1 MDPVIITPDDVAEAV
16 RRAPNWKSP
25 GLDGLHHSWL
35 KGFVVCH
42 AVLARQFQ
50 EALDQKSLPSLFT
63 TGITHLVPKDRD
75 TIDPSKYRP
84 ITCLPTIYKT
94 LTSILSARITRHLNS
109 NQVISRA
116 QNGCRGGGRGT
127 KERLLID
134 AVIGKVVNRNRR
146 NLSAAWIDYKKAFDS
161 VPHTWLKWVLELY
174 KVDCTVRDFLWQCM
188 GQWST
193 ILCHLG
199 ERMTAAENHI
209 RIRRGIFQGDCL
221 SPIWFCLSL
230 NPLST
235 LLEGSGRGFQLRRG
249 VTKVTHLFYMNDL
262 KLFASSRSHLVELLN
277 ITCDFSNSIRM
288 ELGTDKCAVLHVE
301 RGRVANSE
309 GIDLSMPINIRTL
322 SEAETYRY
330 LGMSQNIGV
339 DEAGMKQSV
348 CDVFYARL
356 TKVLNSLL
364 SGVNETHAYNG
375 WVMPV
380 LMYTFGIL
388 RWTQTELNALDRKVH
403 TIMTSHR
410 MHHPRSDAHLA

>member
-1 MDPVIITPDDVAEAV
+1 MDPVLITPDDVAEAV
-16 RRAPNWKSP
+16 RRVPNWKSP
-25 GLDGLHHSWL
+25 GLDGLHHYWL
-35 KGFVVCH
+35 KGFMVCH

-75 TIDPSKYRP
+75 STDPSKYRP

-94 LTSILSARITRHLNS
+94 LTSILSVRIIRHLNS
-109 NQVISRA
+109 NQVMSRA
-116 QNGCRGGGRGT
+116 QNGCWGGGRGT
-127 KERLLID
+127 KEPLLID
-134 AVIGKVVNRNRR
+134 AVIGKVVKRNRR

-161 VPHTWLKWVLELY
+161 VPHTWLKRVLELY
-174 KVDCTVRDFLWQCM
+174 KVDCTVRDFLGQCM

-221 SPIWFCLSL
+221 SPTWFCLSL

-235 LLEGSGRGFQLRRG
+235 LLEGSGRGFQLQRG
-249 VTKVTHLFYMNDL
+249 GTKVTHLFYMNDP
-262 KLFASSRSHLVELLN
+262 KLFASSRSHLMELLN

-288 ELGTDKCAVLHVE
+288 ELGTDKCAILHVE

-309 GIDLSMPINIRTL
+309 GIDLSMPISIRTL

-339 DEAGMKQSV
+339 DESGMKRSV

-364 SGVNETHAYNG
+364 SGVNKTHAYNG
-375 WVMPV
+375 
-380 LMYTFGIL
+380 
-388 RWTQTELNALDRKVH
+388 
-403 TIMTSHR
+403 
-410 MHHPRSDAHLA
+410 

>member
-1 MDPVIITPDDVAEAV
+1 MDPVLITPDDVAEAV

-25 GLDGLHHSWL
+25 GLDGLHHYWL
-35 KGFVVCH
+35 KGFMVCH

-75 TIDPSKYRP
+75 STDPSKYRP

-94 LTSILSARITRHLNS
+94 LTSILSARIIRHLNS
-109 NQVISRA
+109 NQVMSRA

-127 KERLLID
+127 KEPLLID
-134 AVIGKVVNRNRR
+134 AVIGNVVKRNRR

-161 VPHTWLKWVLELY
+161 VPHTWLKMVLELY
-174 KVDCTVRDFLWQCM
+174 KVDCTVQDFLGQCM

-221 SPIWFCLSL
+221 SPTWFCLSL

-249 VTKVTHLFYMNDL
+249 GTKVTHLFYMDDL
-262 KLFASSRSHLVELLN
+262 KLFASSRSHLMELLN

-288 ELGTDKCAVLHVE
+288 ELGTDKCAILHVE
-301 RGRVANSE
+301 RE
-309 GIDLSMPINIRTL
+309 GLLTL
-322 SEAETYRY
+322 RA
-330 LGMSQNIGV
+330 
-339 DEAGMKQSV
+339 
-348 CDVFYARL
+348 
-356 TKVLNSLL
+356 
-364 SGVNETHAYNG
+364 
-375 WVMPV
+375 
-380 LMYTFGIL
+380 
-388 RWTQTELNALDRKVH
+388 
-403 TIMTSHR
+403 
-410 MHHPRSDAHLA
+410 

>member
-25 GLDGLHHSWL
+25 GLDGLHHYWL

-63 TGITHLVPKDRD
+63 TGITYLVPKDRD

-94 LTSILSARITRHLNS
+94 LTFILSARITRHLNS
-109 NQVISRA
+109 NQVMSRA

-127 KERLLID
+127 KEPLLID
-134 AVIGKVVNRNRR
+134 AVIGKVVKRNRR

-161 VPHTWLKWVLELY
+161 VPHTWLKRVLELY
-174 KVDCTVRDFLWQCM
+174 KVDCTVRDFLGQCM

-193 ILCHLG
+193 ILCQIG

-249 VTKVTHLFYMNDL
+249 GTKVTHLFYMDDL
-262 KLFASSRSHLVELLN
+262 KLFGSSRSHLVELLN
-277 ITCDFSNSIRM
+277 ITCDFSNSIGM
-288 ELGTDKCAVLHVE
+288 GLGTDKCAVLHVE

-322 SEAETYRY
+322 S
-330 LGMSQNIGV
+330 
-339 DEAGMKQSV
+339 
-348 CDVFYARL
+348 
-356 TKVLNSLL
+356 
-364 SGVNETHAYNG
+364 
-375 WVMPV
+375 
-380 LMYTFGIL
+380 
-388 RWTQTELNALDRKVH
+388 
-403 TIMTSHR
+403 
-410 MHHPRSDAHLA
+410 